1 MGRADNSLHQYFV
14 TTNMKDN
21 CSHQYF
27 SWKGNKS
34 IKPGCNVQRINWQ
47 SHTLAKPSQKVTRDS
62 SIFPLPTTEFKLYN
76 FLHYIF
82 PKLCCSYQYGQ
93 RRPVRTSVSKSKKE
107 SFRVKGYFVFVIL
120 SRKAS
125 SASSGSQEKSSHETA
140 QVAFKLYDRDKDGYI
155 TKAEM
160 VKISKT
166 LTKEQVEKVWN
177 N

>member
-1 MGRADNSLHQYFV
+1 M
-14 TTNMKDN
+14 
-21 CSHQYF
+21 
-27 SWKGNKS
+27 
-34 IKPGCNVQRINWQ
+34 
-47 SHTLAKPSQKVTRDS
+47 
-62 SIFPLPTTEFKLYN
+62 
-76 FLHYIF
+76 
-82 PKLCCSYQYGQ
+82 
-93 RRPVRTSVSKSKKE
+93 
-107 SFRVKGYFVFVIL
+107 KGYFVFLIL
-120 SRKAS
+120 SRKGS

>member
-1 MGRADNSLHQYFV
+1 M
-14 TTNMKDN
+14 
-21 CSHQYF
+21 
-27 SWKGNKS
+27 
-34 IKPGCNVQRINWQ
+34 
-47 SHTLAKPSQKVTRDS
+47 
-62 SIFPLPTTEFKLYN
+62 
-76 FLHYIF
+76 
-82 PKLCCSYQYGQ
+82 
-93 RRPVRTSVSKSKKE
+93 
-107 SFRVKGYFVFVIL
+107 KGYFVFVIL

-125 SASSGSQEKSSHETA
+125 SSSSGSQEKSSHETA